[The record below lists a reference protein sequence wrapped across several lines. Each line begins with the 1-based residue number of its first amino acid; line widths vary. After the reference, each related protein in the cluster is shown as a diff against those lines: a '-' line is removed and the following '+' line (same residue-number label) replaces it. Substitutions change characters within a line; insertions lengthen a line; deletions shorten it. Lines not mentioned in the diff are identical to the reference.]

1 MQGILLGLAAGLG
14 ILFQALQIL
23 VFVDWILWLVAADPG
38 NGLVRFVRSIVQPPL
53 AWLRRRLPFLVLGAW
68 DLSALALILILI
80 FLDHALAGG
89 LRLYATRL

>member
-1 MQGILLGLAAGLG
+1 MQGVLVSLADGLG

-23 VFVDWILWLVAADPG
+23 VFVDWILWLVSADPG
-38 NGLVRFVRSIVQPPL
+38 NGAVRFVRSVVQPPL
-53 AWLRRRLPFLVLGAW
+53 AWLRRRLPFLVVGAW

-89 LRLYATRL
+89 LRLYALRS